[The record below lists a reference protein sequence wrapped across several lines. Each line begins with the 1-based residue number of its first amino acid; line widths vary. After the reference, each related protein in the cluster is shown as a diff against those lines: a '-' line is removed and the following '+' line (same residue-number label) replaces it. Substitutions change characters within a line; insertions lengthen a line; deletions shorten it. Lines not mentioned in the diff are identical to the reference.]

1 MKETKGKSL
10 KILLIILVA
19 ILVIFMI
26 FIIRKVVIFNNL
38 EKTAQTFENSSNYY
52 ASVIQPQGDSI
63 IVIES
68 YNMDDKHL
76 INMDSY
82 KLNSNSHIKLEYYKD
97 KNEEIGIARNGEE
110 AYEIEEAL
118 YQEKVE
124 VQSLNFYAHDF
135 WSNLGLAF
143 KSTVKSDKCN
153 GEKCY
158 LIENANLK
166 LWVSKDT
173 GLVMRKIE
181 GSIVNEYNYEF
192 NNVTDEDVRKPELLK

>member
-26 FIIRKVVIFNNL
+26 FIIRKVVIFNNI
-38 EKTAQTFENSSNYY
+38 EKSSQTFENNPNYY
-52 ASVIQPQGDSI
+52 ASIIQPQGDSI
-63 IVIES
+63 IIIES
-68 YNMDDKHL
+68 YNMDDKYL
-76 INMDSY
+76 INMESY
-82 KLNSNSHIKLEYYKD
+82 KLDSDSHIEFKFYESE
-97 KNEEIGIARNGEE
+97 NEKIGIARNGEE
-110 AYEIEEAL
+110 AYEIEESL
-118 YQEKVE
+118 YQEKIE

-153 GEKCY
+153 GEECY

-192 NNVTDEDVRKPELLK
+192 NNVTDEDVRKPEL